1 MSDGQ
6 EPHSQDLSDAA
17 YGRREFLGRTGK
29 VIAAATL
36 AGSFSGIARAAGAA
50 SSRSAAAKKFE
61 VWYLT
66 GSPQETKYITGATNI
81 FGRKHSLKTSVT
93 PYDYDPMNRALKLAL
108 SSHRG
113 PDVAYANPSRDDEFV
128 YQQNKWVIDLNPLV
142 KKYGWNKR
150 FAPSVMNYWGTLCC
164 DGNAPRTGIPFDQ
177 TAVDWFYN
185 PTIFAKYG
193 LKPPTTFA
201 QLESLLATLKAKGY
215 TPIGSGGLHVGDPG
229 SISYTFQQVVHQ
241 TVPRNVL
248 QRLQL
253 QDPNASWDI
262 PGIVEAATIVQN
274 WVKKGYL
281 NQNVLALS
289 GSDADAAFL
298 NGETPMIINGTWKNQ
313 QYLAGAKNFSPRFFP
328 TPRIHAKW
336 PWVMGGYSPNN
347 VWMISS
353 YANDQ
358 NTAAE
363 YLDYMLGEDV
373 ARILWNNSDIPA
385 YRFRKT
391 PKPRSQ
397 LQADVYAAMG
407 KTQTGFFL
415 ANVGGYFTTQ
425 YNPTLDQ
432 LWSLSISP
440 QQLAQQYE
448 ANYQQ
453 TLSGH

>member
-6 EPHSQDLSDAA
+6 EPHSQDTSDAA

-29 VIAAATL
+29 VVAATAL
-36 AGSFSGIARAAGAA
+36 AGSFSGVARAAGAA
-50 SSRSAAAKKFE
+50 RSRVASKTLN

-66 GSPQETKYITGATNI
+66 GSPEETKYITSATAMW
-81 FGRKHSLKTSVT
+81 GGHHGVKTSVT
-93 PYDYDPMNRALKLAL
+93 PYDFDPMNRALKLAL

-113 PDVAYANPSRDDEFV
+113 PDVAYANPSPDDEFV
-128 YQQNKWVIDLNPLV
+128 YQKNKWIIDLNPLV

-164 DGNAPRTGIPFDQ
+164 DGNRPRTGIPFDL

-185 PTIFAKYG
+185 PKIFAKYG

-215 TPIGSGGLHVGDPG
+215 TPIGVGGLHVGDPG
-229 SISYTFQQVVHQ
+229 SLSFVFQQVVHQ
-241 TVPRNVL
+241 TVPRSVL
-248 QRLQL
+248 QRQQL
-253 QDPNASWDI
+253 RDPNVSWNI
-262 PGIVEAATIVQN
+262 PGIVQAATIVQN

-289 GSDADAAFL
+289 GSDADSMFL
-298 NGETPMIINGTWKNQ
+298 NGETPMIVNGTWKNQ
-313 QYLAGAKNFSPRFFP
+313 QYLAGTNFSPRFFP
-328 TPRIHAKW
+328 TPRIHPNW

-353 YANDQ
+353 YASSQ
-358 NTAAE
+358 QTAAT
-363 YLDYMLGEDV
+363 YLDHMLGEQV
-373 ARILWNNSDIPA
+373 ATILWNNSDIPA
-385 YRFRKT
+385 YRFKKT

-407 KTQTGFFL
+407 KTETGFFL
-415 ANVGGYFTTQ
+415 ANVGGFFTTQ
-425 YNPTLDQ
+425 YNPTLDK
-432 LWSLSISP
+432 LWSLSITP
-440 QQLAQQYE
+440 QQLAQQFQS
-448 ANYQQ
+448 NYKQA
-453 TLSGH
+453 LAGG